1 MISKE
6 EMRAMTSREMEAY
19 MRGYR
24 DGQVDL
30 REILQ
35 TNVIPVVSPMTT
47 PMTTPSPIT
56 TTSQT
61 VTWSYEDWKAYLN
74 EIYGVPSNAI
84 DLHIIGGDTNG
95 EHQENS

>member
-24 DGQVDL
+24 DGQVDM

-35 TNVIPVVSPMTT
+35 FNAIPVDN
-47 PMTTPSPIT
+47 PIT
-56 TTSQT
+56 TSNQA
-61 VTWSYEDWKAYLN
+61 VTWTFDDWKAYLN
-74 EIYGVPSNAI
+74 EMYGVPRNAYDI
-84 DLHIIGGDTNG
+84 HILGGDTSG
-95 EHQENS
+95 KHQENS

>member
-24 DGQVDL
+24 DGQVDM

-35 TNVIPVVSPMTT
+35 FNAIPVDN
-47 PMTTPSPIT
+47 PIT
-56 TTSQT
+56 TSNQA
-61 VTWSYEDWKAYLN
+61 VTWTFDDWKAYLN
-74 EIYGVPSNAI
+74 EMYGVPRNAYDI
-84 DLHIIGGDTNG
+84 HILGGDTNG
-95 EHQENS
+95 KHQENS